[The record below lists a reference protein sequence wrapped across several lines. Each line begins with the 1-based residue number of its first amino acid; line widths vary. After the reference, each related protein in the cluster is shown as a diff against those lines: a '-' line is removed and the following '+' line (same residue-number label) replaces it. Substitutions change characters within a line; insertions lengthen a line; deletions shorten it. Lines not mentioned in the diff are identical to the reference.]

1 MKFLFI
7 TISVFSLL
15 IGCNTLHKEETVIEM
30 GNNKESESI
39 ELCNCDDLSENDKKE
54 LTLNGQVYTGNCFLD
69 YPQSD
74 QKYIEKQ
81 ILNGKVHGKI
91 TYFDKQG
98 NVLFE
103 ETYNNGNLL
112 GDLENKSTCSCAELT
127 IKETDDGVVK
137 NYLNDILYTGGCEDY
152 FPNTNQLYLES
163 NYKDGLLNGFTIYY
177 QKDGSVLMMQE
188 YKDGVLMEDI
198 IPQ

>member
-1 MKFLFI
+1 MKYLFFI
-7 TISVFSLL
+7 ALTFSFFTA
-15 IGCNTLHKEETVIEM
+15 CNSSHKEDTVIEM

-39 ELCNCDDLSENDKKE
+39 ALCNCDDLIENENKE
-54 LTLNGQVYTGNCFLD
+54 LSLNGQVYTGNCFLD

-74 QKYIEKQ
+74 QKYLEKQ

-91 TYFDKQG
+91 IYFDKQG

-103 ETYNNGNLL
+103 ETYNKGNLL
-112 GDLENKSTCSCAELT
+112 GDLDNTSACSCADLI
-127 IKETDDGVVK
+127 IKETDDGVNK

-152 FPNTNQLYLES
+152 FPNTDQLYLES
-163 NYKDGLLNGFTIYY
+163 NYKNGLLDGFTIYY

-188 YKDGVLMEDI
+188 YKDGVLIEDI